1 MDNANGEQK
10 GDATIQTA
18 QPTEND
24 STPKTAHETS
34 AQLGKTAENSDQTA
48 NEPDATAETP
58 PPETE
63 AATSTDKPAPAESKS
78 TKDVPPAPSISPS
91 DLSNLAKD
99 VDDIKARQQEEI
111 QEYVEQIDS
120 LQSKLQYLS
129 RKEAE
134 SAKRAAN
141 AAPAGSAERKLAERD
156 EKIALLMEEGQKLSS
171 TEGKFRAT
179 IKRLRQQ
186 MAENEKQAD
195 ALRKEKEKAVSDA
208 NALRNRLDGSEE
220 KEKRQ
225 EEARKATSALQKEIE
240 SLKKERSSKDEAMR
254 KMEQDLKLKT
264 EQAEAASTEAHSKE
278 LAAERERQKDLEDT
292 VTTLKAEKESL
303 ADKARLEGLEWSEKL
318 ERAAERSRNMEA
330 EMKNELKMMES
341 KLEAM
346 RSVAEEAS
354 SGTGGEGQIKLIRQI
369 ETLQSQYATASDN
382 WQGIEASLLAKAA
395 NLEKEKDEAQRRESD
410 MRKKARDAVS
420 CSTRMIT
427 SKY

>member
-1 MDNANGEQK
+1 M
-10 GDATIQTA
+10 DATNGDKKDEATTEAAQTRETDTTPA
-18 QPTEND
+18 ATNENV
-24 STPKTAHETS
+24 TPDDGKIKPSDESAKTPGVTV
-34 AQLGKTAENSDQTA
+34 G
-48 NEPDATAETP
+48 TP
-58 PPETE
+58 PPEPQPNT
-63 AATSTDKPAPAESKS
+63 AATTPAESNLAEE
-78 TKDVPPAPSISPS
+78 VPPAPLISPS
-91 DLSNLAKD
+91 TLSILAED
-99 VDDIKARQQEEI
+99 MNEIKKLQQEEM
-111 QEYVEQIDS
+111 QEHVEQIDS

-134 SAKRAAN
+134 SAKKAASE
-141 AAPAGSAERKLAERD
+141 APSGSAERKIAERD

-186 MAENEKQAD
+186 IAENDKQSD
-195 ALRKEKEKAVSDA
+195 GLKKEKEKAISDA

-225 EEARKATSALQKEIE
+225 EEARKATATLQKEID
-240 SLKKERSSKDEAMR
+240 SLKKERVAKDEAMR
-254 KMEQDLKLKT
+254 KMQQDLKAKN
-264 EQAEAASTEAHSKE
+264 EKADAASTEAHSKE
-278 LAAERERQKDLEDT
+278 LAAERERRKELEDT
-292 VTTLKAEKESL
+292 VAILKAEKESL
-303 ADKARLEGLEWSEKL
+303 TDKARVEELEWSEKL

-382 WQGIEASLLAKAA
+382 WQGIEASLLAKSA
-395 NLEKEKDEAQRRESD
+395 NLEKERDEAQRRESE
-410 MRKKARDAVS
+410 MRKKARDAVRPPAQVQ
-420 CSTRMIT
+420 CW
-427 SKY
+427 